1 MCCELFLKYFRDYD
15 EIEEVYDNENYFDKA
30 VKILYENERGLV
42 LHYTTY
48 GMITFSERF
57 IRWYRELPD
66 PFFTFVS
73 EFCVVQATCEI
84 KQLFYM
90 GKLSQDKHHLFF
102 ILVRDYY
109 EKKLKGPRVL
119 LNEK

>member
-15 EIEEVYDNENYFDKA
+15 EIEEYEDENYFHKA

-42 LHYTTY
+42 LHYTPC

-57 IRWYRELPD
+57 IRWYNTLPD
-66 PFFTFVS
+66 PFFTFMS
-73 EFCVVQATCEI
+73 EFSVVQATCEI

-90 GKLSQDKHHLFF
+90 GKLTPDKHHLFF
-102 ILVRDYY
+102 ILTRDYY
-109 EKKLKGPRVL
+109 QK
-119 LNEK
+119 N